1 MLLVFGGTT
10 EGRRCAEA
18 LAQHGSRFFY
28 STRTLVRMP
37 ALAGMRTRHG
47 ALTGADL
54 VALCRADHVDAI
66 IDAAHPF
73 AERLHATIA
82 EAATTLDLPVW
93 RFERPS
99 PPRVADPLVHYV
111 PGFTDAVETLT
122 RFDRSPLLALSGVQT
137 IAMLRPFWETRE
149 MFARILD
156 RPESWALAEAAGF
169 PRTHILAGPPE
180 TSAETLAATIRRLGA
195 RVMLTKESGEPGGQS
210 TKMAAA
216 SMTGTTLLIVARPVL
231 PPVFR
236 CVADEAE
243 LLARIDAA

>member
-1 MLLVFGGTT
+1 VLLVFGGTT

-18 LAQHGSRFFY
+18 LAQHGRHFLY
-28 STRTLVRMP
+28 STRSLVRMP
-37 ALAGMRTRHG
+37 DLAGMRTRHG
-47 ALTGADL
+47 ALTGANL
-54 VALCRADHVDAI
+54 VALCRTDHVDAI

-82 EAATTLDLPVW
+82 EAATTLGLPVW

-99 PPRVADPLVHYV
+99 PKRLADPLIHYV

-122 RFDRSPLLALSGVQT
+122 RLDRSPLLALSGVQT
-137 IAMLRPFWETRE
+137 IPALRPFWETRE
-149 MFARILD
+149 TFVRILD
-156 RPESWALAEAAGF
+156 RPDSWAQAATAGF

-180 TSAETLAATIRRLGA
+180 STAEMLAATIQRLGA

-216 SMTGTTLLIVARPVL
+216 SMTGTTLLIVARPAL

-243 LLARIDAA
+243 LLARIDAT